1 VNAVLRALVMYAF
14 LLVVFRVSG
23 KRSLAEITTF
33 DFLLLL
39 ILSETTQQAM
49 VGNDH
54 SMTNAFL
61 LIITWVGIDILLSVV
76 KQKSPRV
83 EKWMEGV
90 PVVIVE
96 DGRPLYDRMQAQRVD
111 EDDILTAAR
120 KLQGLER
127 MEQIKYAVL
136 ERSGGISVIPK
147 EPGRTG

>member
-76 KQKSPRV
+76 KQKAPRV

-90 PVVIVE
+90 PVVIIE
-96 DGRPLYDRMQAQRVD
+96 DGRPLYDRIQAQRVD

-127 MEQIKYAVL
+127 MAQIKYAVL

>member
-136 ERSGGISVIPK
+136 KRSGGISVIPK